1 MERIELEPAYSTIKL
16 PGKCIKCLA
25 EQKYGDCLKQ
35 LLQGEDSKKELED
48 RFEAILS
55 LLKSPELASLRDEA
69 EKHLADGKKVK
80 LIIDKTDEDEQEYR
94 IEVS

>member
-25 EQKYGDCLKQ
+25 EKQYGDCLKQ
-35 LLQGEDSKKELED
+35 LLQGDDAKKELEE

-69 EKHLADGKKVK
+69 ERHLADGKKVK
-80 LIIDKTDEDEQEYR
+80 LIIDRTNEDEPEYK
-94 IEVS
+94 IELS